1 MRAELPEKGSG
12 EQSLLDEVTV
22 AGAEELQEDGGS
34 GEGWESGGGNRSGD
48 GAGGIKVD
56 RSALLV
62 ECLCEVGGPGLRP
75 AADAAKPG
83 NGDRNRRR
91 SHPVSSSTGGV
102 IQEVSIPVR
111 ERGGNVL
118 VAF

>member
-1 MRAELPEKGSG
+1 MVQRMWTGVIVVIVVLVG
-12 EQSLLDEVTV
+12 L
-22 AGAEELQEDGGS
+22 
-34 GEGWESGGGNRSGD
+34 
-48 GAGGIKVD
+48 
-56 RSALLV
+56 RSA
-62 ECLCEVGGPGLRP
+62 P

-102 IQEVSIPVR
+102 IQEASIPVG